1 MKRGLTAL
9 LFALPL
15 LCTPPVLPT
24 AKELVE
30 RFDSAQAKVSSLQAP
45 FTLTIRRSLL
55 KTPTVTKGTLYLQ
68 GSEFVHFS
76 FAAPEDLIL
85 HLSPKELI
93 SYSPGAGEG
102 ERLKI
107 GLIRN
112 HDRRFLGLGQK
123 LSELSDYFQLTVGEG
138 KEASGTYLLT
148 LIPRAYNMK
157 KRFQG
162 LYITVDRERYLPRQV
177 TWVERG
183 GDTWLLELGPL
194 QINQALPA
202 GVTGFKVPPGVPL
215 RSEFSFFA
223 TRKSK

>member
-1 MKRGLTAL
+1 MKRWLPAIL
-9 LFALPL
+9 CALPL
-15 LCTPPVLPT
+15 LAAQPALPSL
-24 AKELVE
+24 KELVE
-30 RFDSAQAKVSSLQAP
+30 RFDAAQAKVTSLQAP

-68 GSEFVHFS
+68 GSDFVHFS
-76 FAAPEDLIL
+76 FSAPEDLIL

-93 SYSPGAGEG
+93 SYSPGAGAG

-107 GLIRN
+107 GVFSN
-112 HDRRFLGLGQK
+112 HDRRFLGLGHK
-123 LSELSDYFQLTVGEG
+123 LSELSDYFQLSVGEG
-138 KEASGTYLLT
+138 KEVQGTYLAT
-148 LIPRAYNMK
+148 LLPRSYNMK

-162 LYITVDRERYLPRQV
+162 LYIWVDREKYLPRQV
-177 TWVERG
+177 TWVERS

-194 QINQALPA
+194 QLNQPLPTA
-202 GVTGFKVPPGVPL
+202 VSAFKVPPGVPL

>member
-1 MKRGLTAL
+1 MRSWLLSVLLLT
-9 LFALPL
+9 PL
-15 LCTPPVLPT
+15 GAAQPAPPT
-24 AKELVE
+24 ARELAE
-30 RFDSAQAKVSSLQAP
+30 RFDAAQSKITTLQAP
-45 FTLTIRRSLL
+45 FTLTLRRALL

-68 GSEFVHFS
+68 GSDFVHFS
-76 FAAPEDLIL
+76 FAPPEDLIL
-85 HLSPKELI
+85 HLSPKELV

-102 ERLKI
+102 ELMKI

-138 KEASGTYLLT
+138 KEVPSTFLAT
-148 LIPRAYNMK
+148 LAPRSYNLK
-157 KRFQG
+157 KRFQS
-162 LYITVDRERYLPRQV
+162 LYIWVDRERYLPRQI

-183 GDTWLLELGPL
+183 GDTWMLELGSLQLNQPL
-194 QINQALPA
+194 PAAVTGFKLPA
-202 GVTGFKVPPGVPL
+202 GVTL

>member
-1 MKRGLTAL
+1 MKWIISLFLAFPLLTAQP
-9 LFALPL
+9 ALPS
-15 LCTPPVLPT
+15 
-24 AKELVE
+24 ARELVE
-30 RFDSAQAKVSSLQAP
+30 RFDAAQAKVTTLQAP
-45 FTLTIRRSLL
+45 FTLTLKRSLL
-55 KTPTVTKGTLYLQ
+55 KTPTITKGTLYLR
-68 GSEFVHFS
+68 GSDFVHFS

-112 HDRRFLGLGQK
+112 HDRRFLGLGQR
-123 LSELSDYFQLTVGEG
+123 LADLSDYFQLSIGEDR
-138 KEASGTYLLT
+138 EVPGTYLAT
-148 LIPRAYNMK
+148 LRPRSYGLK
-157 KRFQG
+157 KRIQTIF
-162 LYITVDRERYLPRQV
+162 IWVDRERYLPRQI

-183 GDTWLLELGPL
+183 GDSWLLELGSL
-194 QINQALPA
+194 QVNQPLPA
-202 GVTGFKVPPGVPL
+202 SVTGFKVPPGVPL